1 MARATLD
8 KGEARRWTCL
18 RYSSHSAI
26 LSGSAVSEDSQI
38 ALRNMMQADGLRKRQ
53 RLEKNAVVRA
63 PSSV

>member
-26 LSGSAVSEDSQI
+26 LWGSTVGEDSQI
-38 ALRNMMQADGLRKRQ
+38 GLRNMMQVDDLSKRQ
-53 RLEKNAVVRA
+53 RLGKNAVMRA